1 MIAAIILTLIVAL
14 IVIAVWVHAI
24 QQHREKQE
32 VERRQELTKY
42 KKIIEET
49 EYILM
54 NAANLPMSSALIGVM
69 HKRIVDSLKSMCELS
84 PNSKELKSRLVESN
98 ERMQSSQSNDSSAND
113 KVALP
118 DNDKQIIALVQGI
131 KKLRNLLRSE
141 HTKGKV
147 DTQLFLNEDKR
158 LEKLQLRI
166 NVDSQ
171 AKRGMA
177 ARSAN
182 MLGSARQYFEKA
194 LATLAAQ
201 TYTDEYITTKRSEI
215 EGYLEEITT
224 ELKVTNATDR
234 KKKAAQEQDDLDVLF
249 APKKKW

>member
-1 MIAAIILTLIVAL
+1 MIVAIILVLIVAL
-14 IVIAVWVHAI
+14 IVIAVWVNAV

-32 VERRQELTKY
+32 IERRQELTKH
-42 KKIIEET
+42 KKVIEET
-49 EYILM
+49 EDILM
-54 NAANLPMSSALIGVM
+54 NAANLPMSSALIGVL
-69 HKRIVDSLKSMCELS
+69 HKRIVDSLRAMCELS
-84 PNSKELKSRLVESN
+84 PTSKELKSRLVESN
-98 ERMQSSQSNDSSAND
+98 ERMQNSQSTDSSAGD
-113 KVALP
+113 KIVLP

-141 HTKGKV
+141 HSKGKV
-147 DTQLFLNEDKR
+147 DTQIFLNEDKR

-166 NVDSQ
+166 NVESQ

-194 LATLAAQ
+194 IATLSAQ
-201 TYTDEYITTKRSEI
+201 TYSDEYISSKKAEI
-215 EGYLEEITT
+215 ENLLEEITN

-234 KKKAAQEQDDLDVLF
+234 KKKAEQEQDDLDVLF